1 MSKFFTKTS
10 AFVFVCSS
18 LLFGATD
25 NAAVSVAITS
35 EEDGKPPVAGA
46 VLNLG
51 EVITDIRH
59 AEPAVLPF
67 QKCVLNFS
75 DPKQT
80 ARGIASFLLTEKITG
95 TLDLIDIAYLTFE
108 GIAAAS
114 RKTPAAFG
122 KLAQYF
128 ADEDAVYQ
136 NIGHVMGSLNVAGQT
151 LVILENLTTC
161 KNFVNET
168 ITTDLPKLLT
178 RLGAS
183 VEDQADIVLLARVF
197 ASDFSIVLN
206 GAILSTKAL
215 QKTVADFGKTVEGR
229 VSACSCFPWLCD

>member
-18 LLFGATD
+18 LLFGAD
-25 NAAVSVAITS
+25 EAVTVTS
-35 EEDGKPPVAGA
+35 EETKPPVAGA
-46 VLNLG
+46 ALNLG
-51 EVITDIRH
+51 EVLTEITH
-59 AEPAVLPF
+59 AAPAPLPF
-67 QKCVLNFS
+67 QQCVLNFS

-80 ARGIASFLLTEKITG
+80 ARSIGFFLLNEKTTEKLNRT
-95 TLDLIDIAYLTFE
+95 DIAYLIIE

-114 RKTPAAFG
+114 RNKPDDFG
-122 KLAQYF
+122 KLAKYF
-128 ADEDAVYQ
+128 EHENAVFD
-136 NIGHVMGSLNVAGQT
+136 NIGHVIGSINVASQT
-151 LVILENLTTC
+151 LDSLEDESVCTA
-161 KNFVNET
+161 FVNET

-183 VEDQADIVLLARVF
+183 AEDQVDIVLLATVF
-197 ASDFSIVLN
+197 APKFSNLLN

-229 VSACSCFPWLCD
+229 VSAGSCFPWLCH

>member
-18 LLFGATD
+18 LLFAAD
-25 NAAVSVAITS
+25 NAAITS
-35 EEDGKPPVAGA
+35 EETKPAA
-46 VLNLG
+46 NLSS
-51 EVITDIRH
+51 VIVDIVH
-59 AEPAVLPF
+59 AEPDSLPF

-80 ARGIASFLLTEKITG
+80 ARSITSFLLTEKITG

-114 RKTPAAFG
+114 RITPPALPAFG
-122 KLAQYF
+122 KLARYF
-128 ADEDAVYQ
+128 DDEDAVYQ
-136 NIGHVMGSLNVAGQT
+136 NIGYVIGSLNVASQT
-151 LVILENLTTC
+151 LDSLEDESVCTA
-161 KNFVNET
+161 FVNET
-168 ITTDLPKLLT
+168 ITTDLHKLLT

-183 VEDQADIVLLARVF
+183 AEEQVDIVLLATVF
-197 ASDFSIVLN
+197 APKFSNLLN

-215 QKTVADFGKTVEGR
+215 QKTIADFGKTVEGR

>member
-25 NAAVSVAITS
+25 DAAVSVAITS
-35 EEDGKPPVAGA
+35 EETKPAA
-46 VLNLG
+46 NLSS
-51 EVITDIRH
+51 VIVDIVH
-59 AEPAVLPF
+59 AEPASLPF

-80 ARGIASFLLTEKITG
+80 ARSITSFLLTEKITG

-114 RKTPAAFG
+114 RITPPALPAFG
-122 KLAQYF
+122 KLAPYF

-136 NIGHVMGSLNVAGQT
+136 NIGYVIGSLNVAGQT
-151 LVILENLTTC
+151 LVILENPTTC

-168 ITTDLPKLLT
+168 ITTDLHKLLT